1 MYINQFGLSEN
12 GKGFLSGYVAG
23 CVQVLVMQPFE
34 IIKVR
39 QVNESNNSLKY
50 HGFTNA
56 FKNIL
61 REEGALAFYKGSY
74 GLIT

>member
-1 MYINQFGLSEN
+1 MYINQFELSEN
-12 GKGFLSGYVAG
+12 VKGFISGYVAG

-39 QVNESNNSLKY
+39 QVNESNASLKY
-50 HGFTNA
+50 HGFINA

-61 REEGALAFYKGSY
+61 KEEGALAFYKGSY
-74 GLIT
+74 EFIT

>member
-1 MYINQFGLSEN
+1 MFISQLELSEN
-12 GKGFLSGYVAG
+12 AKGFLSGYVAG

-39 QVNESNNSLKY
+39 QVNEASNSLKY

-56 FKNIL
+56 FKSIL
-61 REEGALAFYKGSY
+61 REEGALAFYRGNLR
-74 GLIT
+74 LIT